1 MQNIFEEVDF
11 LDKRCY
17 EDYGLTPHILMENAS
32 SSMANY
38 IKDNYSDK
46 STVLIVCG
54 SGNNG
59 ADGIALARILYGDFD
74 VSLYLLSQP
83 KSPLAKYQLEVAQK
97 IGVGIVDEIKSSD
110 IVVDAIF
117 GSGLNK
123 ELDTKTKETIDR
135 LNMIDGVK
143 IACDIPTAMVF
154 KADITI
160 TMGGYKKALFE
171 DVAKDYVGEII
182 VANLGLS
189 KSVYQK
195 ESSVKLLE
203 YHDLKLPNRKTKNSH
218 KGSFGHLGVVSGEK
232 SGASVISAL
241 SAINIGAGLVTLVG
255 NNIQN
260 QPISIM
266 SSKTLPHNTTAI
278 AIGMGLGYEYDGS
291 ILEVKVPK
299 VIDADLFR
307 DESILSILNDDN
319 LVLTPHPKEF
329 VAMYNMVFESKI
341 DVETLQLNRFAYLS
355 KISKYFP
362 KVVFLLKG
370 ANSLIAHNEHIWV
383 NPHGN
388 SSLSKG
394 GSGDVLS
401 GIIGGLL
408 AQGYTPID
416 SAINGSLIHTQ
427 IASIYKGADF
437 ALTPK
442 KLIDLIELLV

>member
-17 EDYGLTPHILMENAS
+17 EDYGLTPHILMENAA

-182 VANLGLS
+182 VADLGIS

-195 ESSVKLLE
+195 ESSIKLLE
-203 YHDLKLPNRKTKNSH
+203 YHDFKLANRIKT
-218 KGSFGHLGVVSGEK
+218 
-232 SGASVISAL
+232 
-241 SAINIGAGLVTLVG
+241 
-255 NNIQN
+255 
-260 QPISIM
+260 
-266 SSKTLPHNTTAI
+266 
-278 AIGMGLGYEYDGS
+278 
-291 ILEVKVPK
+291 
-299 VIDADLFR
+299 
-307 DESILSILNDDN
+307 
-319 LVLTPHPKEF
+319 
-329 VAMYNMVFESKI
+329 
-341 DVETLQLNRFAYLS
+341 NR
-355 KISKYFP
+355 
-362 KVVFLLKG
+362 
-370 ANSLIAHNEHIWV
+370 
-383 NPHGN
+383 
-388 SSLSKG
+388 
-394 GSGDVLS
+394 
-401 GIIGGLL
+401 
-408 AQGYTPID
+408 
-416 SAINGSLIHTQ
+416 
-427 IASIYKGADF
+427 
-437 ALTPK
+437 
-442 KLIDLIELLV
+442 